1 MRASTHKM
9 EHNIVWHSTSQN
21 APLRHELKAWIPT
34 MCSKSV
40 AFIPI
45 NSLNS
50 LSLEKEK
57 HSVELGGSLVP
68 KVCLSSKRNCNSLA

>member
-1 MRASTHKM
+1 
-9 EHNIVWHSTSQN
+9 
-21 APLRHELKAWIPT
+21 

-50 LSLEKEK
+50 LSLEKQK

-68 KVCLSSKRNCNSLA
+68 KVCLSSKRNCNSLAQPFYFFCVASFQAAAHQFSSLKL